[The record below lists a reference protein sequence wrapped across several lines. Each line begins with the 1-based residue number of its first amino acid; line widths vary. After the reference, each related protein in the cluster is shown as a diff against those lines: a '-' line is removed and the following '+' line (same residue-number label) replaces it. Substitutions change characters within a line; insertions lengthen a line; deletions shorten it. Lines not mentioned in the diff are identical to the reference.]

1 MIYKVFVKHILL
13 FVLAA
18 CLFVYLI
25 DVLGARQ
32 VHAYEHVPNY
42 NVYFVR
48 PFICILQ
55 SQLFSVPVSLFELS
69 FRSD

>member
-32 VHAYEHVPNY
+32 VHAYEYVPNY

-48 PFICILQ
+48 PFICIPAI
-55 SQLFSVPVSLFELS
+55 STLFSACESV
-69 FRSD
+69 